1 MTLNIKQQ
9 RAFPK
14 YSKWTFTTLAQEAPH
29 SIPLPPGAAES
40 RDPWLTGTFL
50 GLARPSSPPSSSPWH
65 IVAKVLLSHL
75 VTSHQVQSSPLLWPL
90 FF

>member
-9 RAFPK
+9 QALPK
-14 YSKWTFTTLAQEAPH
+14 YHSKWTYTTLAQETPH
-29 SIPLPPGAAES
+29 STPLPPGAAES

-65 IVAKVLLSHL
+65 IVA
-75 VTSHQVQSSPLLWPL
+75 
-90 FF
+90 